1 MMSNKWLEKGWFRW
15 FLVVAATISM
25 ALVSVYEYS
34 WTLYTVPLGK
44 VFNVAPGSAALGLT
58 FTIYIIVQALS
69 MFVAGRIA
77 DRYGPRL
84 ISMLGGIVT
93 GIGYVSSAFANSLP
107 LLYLTYGF
115 GSIGV
120 GIIYGTAIS
129 TAVRWFPDKRGLAT
143 GIIEIGFGGGSFA
156 LSPLIQYIITSIS
169 YRAALVYLGI
179 TQLVVITLLAYF
191 FAYPPPQWLPK
202 GFNAEEYERKRKM
215 IKRSKSDFSVSQM
228 VKTWQW
234 WVIYIAFFLIAGSGL
249 SIIGHLIPYG
259 RSLGFSIAAVI
270 AVFLF
275 PFANGLG
282 RVVMG
287 TVSDYLGRPYT
298 MTLSFGISGISMLS
312 VAFIPKIAPLYL
324 ALIFLTAFT
333 WGPLFSLFPPL
344 VGDYYGPKHSGAN
357 YGLTYT
363 AKALAGIFA
372 GYGASVLFTSYGIK
386 ETLVIT
392 GLMAIISSILA
403 LTLRPPKMPTA
414 QIASTESQ
422 RDSMESKTK

>member
-1 MMSNKWLEKGWFRW
+1 MMSNKWFDKGWFRW
-15 FLVVAATISM
+15 ALVVAATIAM

-44 VFNVAPGSAALGLT
+44 IFHISPASPALGLT
-58 FTIYIIVQALS
+58 YTIYIIVQALS

-84 ISMLGGIVT
+84 ISIIGGLLT
-93 GIGYVSSAFANSLP
+93 GIGYISSAFASSLP

-156 LSPLIQYIITSIS
+156 LSPLIQYIISTIS
-169 YRAALVYLGI
+169 YRAAFIDLGI
-179 TQLVVITLLAYF
+179 IQLILITTLAIL

-202 GFNAEEYERKRKM
+202 GFNAEEYEKKRKL
-215 IKRSKSDFSVSQM
+215 IKRSKYDFKFTEM
-228 VKTWQW
+228 IKTWQW
-234 WVIYIAFFLIAGSGL
+234 WIIYISFFLIAGSGL
-249 SIIGHLIPYG
+249 SIVGHLIPYG
-259 RSLGFSIAAVI
+259 KSLGFSIAAI
-270 AVFLF
+270 IGVFLF

-282 RVVMG
+282 RFVMG
-287 TVSDYLGRPYT
+287 TISDYLGRPYT
-298 MTLSFGISGISMLS
+298 MTLSFGISGISMIS
-312 VAFIPKIAPLYL
+312 VAFIPKIAPLFL
-324 ALIFLTAFT
+324 ALIFIIAFT
-333 WGPLFSLFPPL
+333 WGPLFSLFPPTI
-344 VGDYYGPKHSGAN
+344 GDYYGPKYSGTN
-357 YGLTYT
+357 YGITYT

-372 GYGASVLFTSYGIK
+372 GYGASVLFTNYGIK

-392 GLMAIISSILA
+392 GLMAIGAAILA
-403 LTLRPPKMPTA
+403 LTLKPPK
-414 QIASTESQ
+414 ISTEIKA
-422 RDSMESKTK
+422 REAGEKIGERSK